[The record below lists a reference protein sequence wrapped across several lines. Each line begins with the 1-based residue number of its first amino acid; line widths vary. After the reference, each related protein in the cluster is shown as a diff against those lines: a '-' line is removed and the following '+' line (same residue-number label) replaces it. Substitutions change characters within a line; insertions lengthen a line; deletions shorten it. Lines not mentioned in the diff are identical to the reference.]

1 MRVSRLGAA
10 TQPPA
15 YAVLWQHAFRPHRPA
30 PRSSTRTGSGRSLG
44 AAPRIYPLASARS
57 ASASSR
63 CGPARAPHPQPHSQP
78 HGLPTPPFSFVPP
91 AHSLPLPRS
100 LLSLPSAR
108 RASACCRSEHVKTP
122 VAEGQRHAAYE
133 RVECA
138 PVFPS
143 VSSLLSDLPLTS
155 SQASL
160 VSLPYKLPYKVTKP
174 HAWGP
179 NSACTCTHMHM
190 HLHMHTSVESPYTL
204 ESRGLPTN
212 NHATL

>member
-15 YAVLWQHAFRPHRPA
+15 YAVLWQHAPSALTAPPRVPQRAQARGARLERRLVFTLWPAHAPPLLQVGAGAGPSPPPSAPLPA
-30 PRSSTRTGSGRSLG
+30 PR
-44 AAPRIYPLASARS
+44 P
-57 ASASSR
+57 
-63 CGPARAPHPQPHSQP
+63 PHP
-78 HGLPTPPFSFVPP
+78 
-91 AHSLPLPRS
+91 SLLLRPSRPPLPRS

-155 SQASL
+155 SQATLSCL
-160 VSLPYKLPYKVTKP
+160 FAVQATVPYHKAPRVDQTL
-174 HAWGP
+174 HAHP
-179 NSACTCTHMHM
+179 QDAHTCTCTCTCTRVSS
-190 HLHMHTSVESPYTL
+190 LRTL
-204 ESRGLPTN
+204 
-212 NHATL
+212 

>member
-15 YAVLWQHAFRPHRPA
+15 YAVLWQHAPSALTAPPRVPQRAQARGARLERRLVFTLWPAHAPPLLQVGAGAGPSPPPSAPLPA
-30 PRSSTRTGSGRSLG
+30 PR
-44 AAPRIYPLASARS
+44 
-57 ASASSR
+57 
-63 CGPARAPHPQPHSQP
+63 
-78 HGLPTPPFSFVPP
+78 LPTPPFSFVPP

-160 VSLPYKLPYKVTKP
+160 VSLPYQLPYKVTKP
-174 HAWGP
+174 HAW
-179 NSACTCTHMHM
+179 TKLYMHM
-190 HLHMHTSVESPYTL
+190 QKMHIHAHALAHAHECRVSVHSRVEGSP
-204 ESRGLPTN
+204 
-212 NHATL
+212 HQ